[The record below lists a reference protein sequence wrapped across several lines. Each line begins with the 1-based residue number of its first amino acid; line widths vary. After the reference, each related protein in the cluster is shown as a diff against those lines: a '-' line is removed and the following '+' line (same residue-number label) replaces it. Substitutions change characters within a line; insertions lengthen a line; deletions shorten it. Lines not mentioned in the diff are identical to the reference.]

1 MTGSAVVWP
10 VADPVALLERA
21 IGYTLG
27 SLQLVTPQDMSAPT
41 PCREW
46 DLRALLAHMNDALAT
61 LQEAVDDRTVTL
73 VPDPVA
79 PDPDADPVAALRDRA
94 CHLLGSWAGSG
105 DPAPIRIGEVPVLA
119 DIVPS
124 AGALEVAVHGWDV
137 SVACGRPR
145 PIPSAL
151 AGELLT
157 CAALFVT
164 DADRSVRF
172 GPPVEVSG
180 DAGAGERL
188 LAFLGRDPRGLPRP

>member
-1 MTGSAVVWP
+1 MTGSAIAWP

-61 LQEAVDDRTVTL
+61 LQEAVDDRAVTL
-73 VPDPVA
+73 VPDPSA
-79 PDPDADPVAALRDRA
+79 LDESPDPVAVLRDRA
-94 CHLLGSWAGSG
+94 CHLLGSWTGSG
-105 DPAPIRIGEVPVLA
+105 DAAPIRIGEVPVLA
-119 DIVPS
+119 DVVPA

-137 SVACGRPR
+137 SAACGRPR
-145 PIPSAL
+145 PIPPAL
-151 AGELLT
+151 ADELLT

-164 DADRSVRF
+164 EADRPARF
-172 GPPVEVSG
+172 ARPLEVAR
-180 DAGAGERL
+180 DAGPGERL
-188 LAFLGRDPRGLPRP
+188 LTFLGRHPGDG